1 MKGDTVLAARGL
13 TKRFPTRAGE
23 LAVLDGLELE
33 LKRGE
38 MAAVVGHSG
47 VGKTTLLY
55 LLAGL
60 DHPTAGEVFFDGEP
74 LAALS
79 PDQLAEHRNRRL
91 GFVWQLSNLLPDFS
105 ARENVQLPLLV
116 RGESLRAAT
125 EAAGEWLSEVGLAE
139 RGDHL
144 AGELSGGEQQRVALA
159 RALVTRPAVLLAD
172 EPTSNLDEQTSEEI
186 FALLARLHRSHGLTS
201 LLATHNLSLAGRC
214 DRVWRLEHGRLTSA
228 ARQAG
233 AAHETGGVAG

>member
-13 TKRFPTRAGE
+13 SKRFPTRAGE

-74 LAALS
+74 LSALS

-91 GFVWQLSNLLPDFS
+91 GFVWQLSNLLADFT

-116 RGESLRAAT
+116 RGDGLR
-125 EAAGEWLSEVGLAE
+125 EAAQAADQLLAEVGLAE
-139 RGDHL
+139 RADHL

-159 RALVTRPAVLLAD
+159 RALVTKPAVLLAD
-172 EPTSNLDEQTSEEI
+172 EPTGNLDEQSSEEI
-186 FALLARLHRSHGLTS
+186 FALLVRLHRSRGLTS

-214 DRVWRLEHGRLTSA
+214 DRVWRLEHGRLTPT

-233 AAHETGGVAG
+233 AAVESGGVTG